1 MACDRVHEEGLKDPS
16 GLFLTQL
23 AEYRLKIIDILF
35 NHYLYEIFYQPLAF
49 VLMAESNP
57 FIVTYI
63 YKKYLQTN
71 LSQSHLGVLKK

>member
-1 MACDRVHEEGLKDPS
+1 MVCDRVHEEGLKDPS
-16 GLFLTQL
+16 ELFLTQL

-63 YKKYLQTN
+63 YI
-71 LSQSHLGVLKK
+71 